1 MALLSLLPAVDAALV
16 WVPAAIYLF
25 SIGSYLSAAILVVV
39 GVLVIGL
46 ADNLLRPLLVGQ
58 DTGMPDYLIL
68 LATLG
73 GLALFGISGMV
84 IGPLIAALF
93 ITVWEM
99 FEQSYGDNEFLTS
112 DPYGDETKLTM
123 EAGMEEVNRSE

>member
-1 MALLSLLPAVDAALV
+1 MAVNKDSNSYTFIF
-16 WVPAAIYLF
+16 AI
-25 SIGSYLSAAILVVV
+25 ILVAV

-46 ADNLLRPLLVGQ
+46 ADNLLRPLLVGR

-73 GLALFGISGMV
+73 GLAMFGISGMV

-93 ITVWEM
+93 ITLWEM
-99 FEQSYGDNEFLTS
+99 FEQSYGDNEFLSS
-112 DPYGDETKLTM
+112 DPYGDETKPPPSDSTDQQ
-123 EAGMEEVNRSE
+123 S